1 MAVEIAMPK
10 MGLTMTVGSV
20 GKWLKKEGDPVTK
33 GEHVAEVLTEK
44 ITNLVDSPED
54 GVLLRIV
61 APEGSTLPIG
71 GVMGYVGAAGESLP
85 GVPQQEPQS
94 VAATVSQGREEAAP
108 LPPSA
113 GGAPG
118 GGFPAER
125 PAHVRISPVARKMA
139 QEHNIDY
146 ASLRGTGPD
155 GRITKEDIEAVLAAP
170 AAVPQPSLPAAG
182 IAAAPLPGGASPD
195 APLPGSFEER
205 PYSGVRRIIGDRML
219 ESWSAAPKV
228 THHARADAKALL
240 ELRASINETLEKEER
255 VGVTDMLVKITA
267 MALRR
272 KLFMNVS
279 LRGDRIVTF
288 REVHL
293 GVAVALEGALIVP
306 VIRNADEKSLTR
318 ISRELKDLSKR
329 ARENALAPE
338 EISGGTFTLTNLGG
352 YRSTEFFTP
361 VINQPES
368 AILGV
373 GRTNDMPVAVDGE
386 IVVRPMTALSLAH
399 DHRVIDGAP
408 AAEFLALL
416 IELIEHPFRV
426 FL

>member
-1 MAVEIAMPK
+1 MAVEIVMPK

-20 GKWLKKEGDPVTK
+20 GKWLKKEGDQVTK

-44 ITNLVDSPED
+44 ITNLVDAPAD
-54 GVLLRIV
+54 GVLRIA
-61 APEGSTLPIG
+61 APEGTTLPIG
-71 GVMGYVGAAGESLP
+71 GVMGYVGAAGEALSGL
-85 GVPQQEPQS
+85 PQQEPQS
-94 VAATVSQGREEAAP
+94 VAATVSQGIEATAS

-146 ASLRGTGPD
+146 ARIQGTGPD
-155 GRITKEDIEAVLAAP
+155 GRITKEDIEAALAFPAAAP
-170 AAVPQPSLPAAG
+170 QAPLPAAG
-182 IAAAPLPGGASPD
+182 FDAAPRPDGASWAAPLPGFFD
-195 APLPGSFEER
+195 EQ
-205 PYSGVRRIIGDRML
+205 PYAGVRKIIGDRML
-219 ESWSAAPKV
+219 SSWSAAPKV

-255 VGVTDMLVKITA
+255 VSVTDMLVKITA
-267 MALRR
+267 MALRQ

-279 LRGDRIVTF
+279 LRGERIVVF

-318 ISRELKDLSKR
+318 ISSELKDLSKR

-373 GRTNDMPVAVDGE
+373 GRTNDMPVAMDGE
-386 IVVRPMTALSLAH
+386 VAVRPMTALSLAH